1 MNTVSRPGLL
11 QLAGREAPAL
21 YVIGL
26 LATVVG
32 VSALVA
38 GFAGAGVG
46 LVILA
51 LVLVG
56 VGGIALSGTSALQ
69 RRVDTPAAGW
79 RGPGPLA
86 IFWTTIP
93 WALLAQLLVAAL
105 LTSVGAAT
113 ALLRTPIGTLAL
125 AAASNAATVLIVGL
139 VVVGSGAV
147 RWRDLVFA
155 TPAASPTTLPT
166 PDRRGGLAGD
176 VLWGATLA
184 LPILSAAG
192 LFATLVMNGTGLS
205 APVVLPPAMGAVDL
219 AANALSAGL
228 IAPIGEELLYRGVI
242 AQAWARQSSA
252 RRAILF
258 SAVVFAFAHTLTVG
272 GTSVGGAVSGAAVA
286 FLVRLPLGIALG
298 WLWIRRRSLL
308 ATVALH
314 AAYNLAIV
322 AVVALS

>member
-1 MNTVSRPGLL
+1 MSTASRPGLL

-26 LATVVG
+26 LTTVVG

-38 GFAGAGVG
+38 GIAGAGVA
-46 LVILA
+46 LVIFA
-51 LVLVG
+51 LLLIG
-56 VGGIALSGTSALQ
+56 VGGIALSGASALQ

-93 WALLAQLLVAAL
+93 WALLAQILVAAL
-105 LTSVGAAT
+105 LTAVGAAT
-113 ALLRTPIGTLAL
+113 ALSTPLGTLAL
-125 AAASNAATVLIVGL
+125 AAASNLATVLIIGL

-147 RWRDLVFA
+147 RWRDLILA
-155 TPAASPTTLPT
+155 TPAASPKTLPA

-176 VLWGATLA
+176 LFWGVALA

-205 APVVLPPAMGAVDL
+205 APVVLPPTMNGVDL
-219 AANALSAGL
+219 AANVLTAGL

-258 SAVVFAFAHTLTVG
+258 SAIVFAFAHTLTVG
-272 GTSVGGAVSGAAVA
+272 GTSVGDAASVAAVA
-286 FLVRLPLGIALG
+286 FAVRLPLGIALG
-298 WLWIRRRSLL
+298 WLWIRRRSLV
-308 ATVALH
+308 ATIALH
-314 AAYNLAIV
+314 ASYNLAIV

>member
-1 MNTVSRPGLL
+1 MSTASRPGLL

-32 VSALVA
+32 ASALVA
-38 GFAGAGVG
+38 GIAGAGTA

-51 LVLVG
+51 LLLIG
-56 VGGIALSGTSALQ
+56 VGGIALSGASALQ

-105 LTSVGAAT
+105 LTALGAAT
-113 ALLRTPIGTLAL
+113 ALSTPLGTLAL
-125 AAASNAATVLIVGL
+125 AAASNLATVLIIGL

-147 RWRDLVFA
+147 RWRDLILA
-155 TPAASPTTLPT
+155 TPAASPKTLPA

-176 VLWGATLA
+176 LFWGVALA

-205 APVVLPPAMGAVDL
+205 APVVLPPTMNAVDL
-219 AANALSAGL
+219 AANVLTAGL

-258 SAVVFAFAHTLTVG
+258 SAIVFAFAHTLTVG
-272 GTSVGGAVSGAAVA
+272 GTSVGDAASVAAVA
-286 FLVRLPLGIALG
+286 FAVRLPLGIALG
-298 WLWIRRRSLL
+298 WLWIRRRSLV
-308 ATVALH
+308 ATIALH
-314 AAYNLAIV
+314 ASYNLALV

>member
-26 LATVVG
+26 LSTVVG
-32 VSALVA
+32 ASALVA

-46 LVILA
+46 IVILA

-56 VGGIALSGTSALQ
+56 IGGIALSGASALQ

-105 LTSVGAAT
+105 LTAIFSAEALSTPQAT
-113 ALLRTPIGTLAL
+113 LLL
-125 AAASNAATVLIVGL
+125 AAASNFATVLIVGL

-147 RWRDLVFA
+147 RWRDLILA
-155 TPAASPTTLPT
+155 TPAASPSTLPL

-176 VLWGATLA
+176 LFWGVALA
-184 LPILSAAG
+184 LPIMAASG
-192 LFATLVMNGTGLS
+192 LFATLVMNGTGVS
-205 APVVLPPAMGAVDL
+205 APAVLPLAVSRIGL
-219 AANALSAGL
+219 IANIITAGL

-258 SAVVFAFAHTLTVG
+258 SAIVFAFAHTLTVG
-272 GTSVGGAVSGAAVA
+272 GTSVADAASVAAVA
-286 FLVRLPLGIALG
+286 FAVRLPLGIALG
-298 WLWIRRRSLL
+298 WLWIRRRSLI
-308 ATVALH
+308 ATIALH
-314 AAYNLAIV
+314 AFYNLIIV
-322 AVVALS
+322 AVIALS

>member
-1 MNTVSRPGLL
+1 MSTASRPGLL

-32 VSALVA
+32 ASALVA
-38 GFAGAGVG
+38 GIAGAGVA
-46 LVILA
+46 LVVLA
-51 LVLVG
+51 LLLIG
-56 VGGIALSGTSALQ
+56 VGGIALSGASALQ

-93 WALLAQLLVAAL
+93 WALLAQLLVVAL
-105 LTSVGAAT
+105 LTALGAAT
-113 ALLRTPIGTLAL
+113 ALSTPLGTLAL
-125 AAASNAATVLIVGL
+125 AAASNLATVLIVGL

-147 RWRDLVFA
+147 RWRDLILA
-155 TPAASPTTLPT
+155 TPAASPKTLPP
-166 PDRRGGLAGD
+166 PDRRGGLTGD
-176 VLWGATLA
+176 LFWGVALA

-205 APVVLPPAMGAVDL
+205 APVVLPPTLNAVDL
-219 AANALSAGL
+219 AANVLTAGL

-258 SAVVFAFAHTLTVG
+258 SAIVFAFAHTLTVG
-272 GTSVGGAVSGAAVA
+272 GTSVGDAASVAAVA
-286 FLVRLPLGIALG
+286 FAVRLPLGIALG
-298 WLWIRRRSLL
+298 WLWIRRRSLV
-308 ATVALH
+308 ATIALH
-314 AAYNLAIV
+314 ASYNLAIV

>member
-26 LATVVG
+26 LSTVVG
-32 VSALVA
+32 ASALVA
-38 GFAGAGVG
+38 GFAGAGVS
-46 LVILA
+46 LAIVA
-51 LVLVG
+51 LVLIG
-56 VGGIALSGTSALQ
+56 VGGIALSGASALQ
-69 RRVDTPAAGW
+69 RRVDTPVAGW

-93 WALLAQLLVAAL
+93 WALLAQLLVGAM
-105 LTSVGAAT
+105 LTSVGAAF
-113 ALLRTPIGTLAL
+113 ALLRTPLGTLAL
-125 AAASNAATVLIVGL
+125 AAASNAATILIVGL

-147 RWRDLVFA
+147 RWRDLIFA
-155 TPAASPTTLPT
+155 TPAASPKTLPP

-176 VLWGATLA
+176 LFWGVALA
-184 LPILSAAG
+184 LPILAAAG

-205 APVVLPPAMGAVDL
+205 APVVLPPAMSGVDL
-219 AANALSAGL
+219 AANVLTAGL

-258 SAVVFAFAHTLTVG
+258 SAIVFAFAHTLTVG
-272 GTSVGGAVSGAAVA
+272 GTSVADAVSVAAVA

-298 WLWIRRRSLL
+298 WLWIRRRSLIS
-308 ATVALH
+308 TIALH
-314 AAYNLAIV
+314 ASYNLAIV

>member
-1 MNTVSRPGLL
+1 MSTESRPGLL

-32 VSALVA
+32 ASALVA
-38 GFAGAGVG
+38 GFAGAGVA

-51 LVLVG
+51 LLLIG
-56 VGGIALSGTSALQ
+56 VGGIALSGASALQ
-69 RRVDTPAAGW
+69 RRVDTPATGW

-105 LTSVGAAT
+105 LTALGAAT
-113 ALLRTPIGTLAL
+113 ALSTPLGTLAL
-125 AAASNAATVLIVGL
+125 AAASNFATVLIVGL

-147 RWRDLVFA
+147 RWRDLVLA
-155 TPAASPTTLPT
+155 TPAASPKTLPA

-176 VLWGATLA
+176 LFWGVALA

-205 APVVLPPAMGAVDL
+205 APVVLPPTMNGVDL
-219 AANALSAGL
+219 AANVLTAGL

-258 SAVVFAFAHTLTVG
+258 SAVVFAFAHTLTVS
-272 GTSVGGAVSGAAVA
+272 GTSVGDAASVAVVA
-286 FLVRLPLGIALG
+286 FAVRLPLGIALG
-298 WLWIRRRSLL
+298 WLWIRRRSLV
-308 ATVALH
+308 ATIALH
-314 AAYNLAIV
+314 ASYNLAIV

>member
-38 GFAGAGVG
+38 GIAGAGVG

-56 VGGIALSGTSALQ
+56 VGGIALSGASALQ

-93 WALLAQLLVAAL
+93 WALLAQLLVAAM
-105 LTSVGAAT
+105 LTAVGAAT
-113 ALLRTPIGTLAL
+113 ALRTPLGTLAL
-125 AAASNAATVLIVGL
+125 AAASNAATGLIIGL

-147 RWRDLVFA
+147 RWRDLILA
-155 TPAASPTTLPT
+155 TPAASPKTMPP

-176 VLWGATLA
+176 LFWGVALA
-184 LPILSAAG
+184 LPIMTAAG
-192 LFATLVMNGTGLS
+192 LFATLVMNGTGVS
-205 APVVLPPAMGAVDL
+205 APVVLPPAMGALDL
-219 AANALSAGL
+219 AANVLTAGL

-242 AQAWARQSSA
+242 AQAWGRQSSA

-258 SAVVFAFAHTLTVG
+258 SAIVFAFAHTLTVG
-272 GTSVGGAVSGAAVA
+272 GTSVADAASVAAVA

-298 WLWIRRRSLL
+298 WLWIRRRSLI
-308 ATVALH
+308 ATIALH
-314 AAYNLAIV
+314 ASYNLAIV

>member
-1 MNTVSRPGLL
+1 MSTVPRPGLL

-38 GFAGAGVG
+38 GIAGAGVG
-46 LVILA
+46 LAILA
-51 LVLVG
+51 LVVVG
-56 VGGIALSGTSALQ
+56 VGGIALSGASALQ
-69 RRVDTPAAGW
+69 RRIDTPEFGW

-93 WALLAQLLVAAL
+93 WALLAQLVVAAL
-105 LTSVGAAT
+105 LTAVGAGA
-113 ALLRTPIGTLAL
+113 ALSTPLGTLAL
-125 AAASNAATVLIVGL
+125 AAASNLATVLIIGL
-139 VVVGSGAV
+139 VVIGSGAV
-147 RWRDLVFA
+147 RWRDLIIA
-155 TPAASPTTLPT
+155 TPAASPSTLPP

-176 VLWGATLA
+176 LFWGVALA

-192 LFATLVMNGTGLS
+192 LFATLVMNGTGVN
-205 APVVLPPAMGAVDL
+205 APAVLPPTVSPTDFV
-219 AANALSAGL
+219 ANALTAGL

-242 AQAWARQSSA
+242 AQAWGRQSSA

-258 SAVVFAFAHTLTVG
+258 SAIVFAFAHTLTVG
-272 GTSVGGAVSGAAVA
+272 GTSVADAASVAAVA

-298 WLWIRRRSLL
+298 WLWIRRRSLI
-308 ATVALH
+308 ATIALH
-314 AAYNLAIV
+314 AVYNLAIV
-322 AVVALS
+322 ALS

>member
-26 LATVVG
+26 LSTVVG
-32 VSALVA
+32 ASALVA

-46 LVILA
+46 LAIVA
-51 LVLVG
+51 LVLIG
-56 VGGIALSGTSALQ
+56 VGGIALSGASALQ
-69 RRVDTPAAGW
+69 RRVDTPVAGW

-93 WALLAQLLVAAL
+93 WALLAQVLLAAL
-105 LTSVGAAT
+105 FTALGAAT
-113 ALLRTPIGTLAL
+113 VLSTPLGTLAL
-125 AAASNAATVLIVGL
+125 AAASNLATVLIIGL

-147 RWRDLVFA
+147 RWRDLILA
-155 TPAASPTTLPT
+155 TPAASPSTLPA

-176 VLWGATLA
+176 LLWGVALA
-184 LPILSAAG
+184 LPILTAAG
-192 LFATLVMNGTGLS
+192 LFATLVLNSTGLS
-205 APVVLPPAMGAVDL
+205 APVVLPPAMSGVDL
-219 AANALSAGL
+219 AANVLTAGL
-228 IAPIGEELLYRGVI
+228 VAPIGEELLYRGVI

-258 SAVVFAFAHTLTVG
+258 SAIVFAFAHTLTVG
-272 GTSVGGAVSGAAVA
+272 GTSVADAASVAAVA
-286 FLVRLPLGIALG
+286 FVVRLPLGIALG
-298 WLWIRRRSLL
+298 WLWIRRRSIV
-308 ATVALH
+308 ATIALH

-322 AVVALS
+322 ALS

>member
-1 MNTVSRPGLL
+1 MNTASRPGLL

-26 LATVVG
+26 LAIVLG
-32 VSALVA
+32 ASALVV
-38 GFAGAGVG
+38 GIAGAGVG
-46 LVILA
+46 LAIVA
-51 LVLVG
+51 LVLIG
-56 VGGIALSGTSALQ
+56 VGGIALSGASALQ
-69 RRVDTPAAGW
+69 RRVDTPVAGW

-93 WALLAQLLVAAL
+93 WALLAQVLLAAL
-105 LTSVGAAT
+105 FTALGAAT
-113 ALLRTPIGTLAL
+113 ALSTPLGTLAL
-125 AAASNAATVLIVGL
+125 AAASNLATVLIIGL

-147 RWRDLVFA
+147 RWRDLIFA
-155 TPAASPTTLPT
+155 TPAASPKTLPP

-176 VLWGATLA
+176 LFWGVALA
-184 LPILSAAG
+184 LPILTAAG

-205 APVVLPPAMGAVDL
+205 APVVLPPAVSGVDL
-219 AANALSAGL
+219 AANVLTAGL

-258 SAVVFAFAHTLTVG
+258 SAIVFAFAHTLTVG
-272 GTSVGGAVSGAAVA
+272 GTSVGDAASVAAVA
-286 FLVRLPLGIALG
+286 FIVRLPLGIALG
-298 WLWIRRRSLL
+298 WLWIRRRSVV
-308 ATVALH
+308 ATIALH

-322 AVVALS
+322 ALS

>member
-1 MNTVSRPGLL
+1 MSTASRPGLL

-32 VSALVA
+32 ASALVA
-38 GFAGAGVG
+38 GIAGAGVA
-46 LVILA
+46 LVVLA
-51 LVLVG
+51 LLLIG
-56 VGGIALSGTSALQ
+56 VGGIALSGASALQ

-105 LTSVGAAT
+105 LTALSAAT
-113 ALLRTPIGTLAL
+113 ALSTPLGTLAL
-125 AAASNAATVLIVGL
+125 AAASNLATVLIVGL

-147 RWRDLVFA
+147 RWRDLILA
-155 TPAASPTTLPT
+155 TPAASPKTLPP
-166 PDRRGGLAGD
+166 PDRRGGLTGD
-176 VLWGATLA
+176 LFWGVALA

-205 APVVLPPAMGAVDL
+205 APVVLPPTLNAVDL
-219 AANALSAGL
+219 AANVLTAGL

-258 SAVVFAFAHTLTVG
+258 SAIVFAFAHTLTVG
-272 GTSVGGAVSGAAVA
+272 GTSVGDAASVAAVA
-286 FLVRLPLGIALG
+286 FAVRLPLGIALG
-298 WLWIRRRSLL
+298 LLWIRRRSLV
-308 ATVALH
+308 ATIALH
-314 AAYNLAIV
+314 ASYNLAIV

>member
-1 MNTVSRPGLL
+1 MSTAPRPGLL

-26 LATVVG
+26 LFTVVG
-32 VSALVA
+32 LSALVA
-38 GFAGAGVG
+38 GIAGAGVG
-46 LVILA
+46 LVVLA
-51 LVLVG
+51 LLFAG
-56 VGGIALSGTSALQ
+56 IGGIALSGASALQ
-69 RRVDTPAAGW
+69 RRVDTPAVGW

-105 LTSVGAAT
+105 LTAIGAAA
-113 ALLRTPIGTLAL
+113 ALSTPIGTLAL
-125 AAASNAATVLIVGL
+125 AAASNLATILIIGL

-147 RWRDLVFA
+147 SWRDLIVA
-155 TPAASPTTLPT
+155 TRAASPKALPT
-166 PDRRGGLAGD
+166 PDRRGGFAGD
-176 VLWGATLA
+176 LFWGIALA

-192 LFATLVMNGTGLS
+192 LFAALVMNGTGVR
-205 APVVLPPAMGAVDL
+205 APAVLPPTVNATDL
-219 AANALSAGL
+219 VANALTAGL

-258 SAVVFAFAHTLTVG
+258 SAIVFAFAHTLTIG
-272 GTSVGGAVSGAAVA
+272 GTSVTDAASVAAVA

-298 WLWIRRRSLL
+298 WLWIRRRSLV
-308 ATVALH
+308 ATIALH
-314 AAYNLAIV
+314 AVYNLAIV
-322 AVVALS
+322 ALS

>member
-1 MNTVSRPGLL
+1 MSTASRPGLL

-32 VSALVA
+32 ASALVA
-38 GFAGAGVG
+38 GIAGAGTA

-51 LVLVG
+51 LLLIG
-56 VGGIALSGTSALQ
+56 VGGIALSGASALQ

-105 LTSVGAAT
+105 LTALGAAT
-113 ALLRTPIGTLAL
+113 ALSTPLGTLAL
-125 AAASNAATVLIVGL
+125 AAASNLATVLIVGL

-147 RWRDLVFA
+147 RWRDLILA
-155 TPAASPTTLPT
+155 TPAASPKTLPP

-176 VLWGATLA
+176 LFWGVALA

-205 APVVLPPAMGAVDL
+205 APVVLPPTMNAVDL
-219 AANALSAGL
+219 AANVLTAGL

-272 GTSVGGAVSGAAVA
+272 GTSVGDAASVAAVA
-286 FLVRLPLGIALG
+286 FAVRLPLGIALG
-298 WLWIRRRSLL
+298 WLWIRRRSLV
-308 ATVALH
+308 ATIALH
-314 AAYNLAIV
+314 ASYNLAIV

>member
-1 MNTVSRPGLL
+1 MSTASRPGLL

-32 VSALVA
+32 ASALVA
-38 GFAGAGVG
+38 GIAGAGVA
-46 LVILA
+46 LVVLA
-51 LVLVG
+51 LLLIG
-56 VGGIALSGTSALQ
+56 VGGIALSGASALQ

-105 LTSVGAAT
+105 LTALGAAT
-113 ALLRTPIGTLAL
+113 ALSTPLGTLAL
-125 AAASNAATVLIVGL
+125 AAASNLATVLIVGL

-147 RWRDLVFA
+147 RWRDLILA
-155 TPAASPTTLPT
+155 TPAASPKTLPP
-166 PDRRGGLAGD
+166 PDRRGGLTGD
-176 VLWGATLA
+176 LFWGVALA
-184 LPILSAAG
+184 LPILAAAG

-205 APVVLPPAMGAVDL
+205 APVVLPPTSNAVDL
-219 AANALSAGL
+219 AANVLTAGL

-258 SAVVFAFAHTLTVG
+258 SAIVFAFAHTLTVG
-272 GTSVGGAVSGAAVA
+272 GTSVGDAASVAAVA
-286 FLVRLPLGIALG
+286 FAVRLPLGIALG
-298 WLWIRRRSLL
+298 WLWIRRRSLV
-308 ATVALH
+308 ATIALH
-314 AAYNLAIV
+314 ASYNLAIV

>member
-1 MNTVSRPGLL
+1 MSTESRPGLL

-32 VSALVA
+32 ASALVA
-38 GFAGAGVG
+38 GIAGAGAA

-51 LVLVG
+51 LLLIG
-56 VGGIALSGTSALQ
+56 VGGIALSGASALQ
-69 RRVDTPAAGW
+69 RRVDTPPAGW

-105 LTSVGAAT
+105 LTALGAAT
-113 ALLRTPIGTLAL
+113 ALSTPLGTLAL
-125 AAASNAATVLIVGL
+125 AAASNFATVLIVGL

-147 RWRDLVFA
+147 RWRDLVLA
-155 TPAASPTTLPT
+155 TPAASPKTLPP

-176 VLWGATLA
+176 LFWGVALA

-205 APVVLPPAMGAVDL
+205 APVVLPPTLNAVDL
-219 AANALSAGL
+219 AANVLTAGL

-272 GTSVGGAVSGAAVA
+272 GTSVGDAASVAVVA
-286 FLVRLPLGIALG
+286 FAVRLPLGIALG
-298 WLWIRRRSLL
+298 WLWIRRRSLV
-308 ATVALH
+308 ATIALH
-314 AAYNLAIV
+314 ASYNLAIV

>member
-26 LATVVG
+26 LAMVLG
-32 VSALVA
+32 ASALVV
-38 GFAGAGVG
+38 GIAGAGVG
-46 LVILA
+46 LALLA
-51 LVLVG
+51 LVLIG
-56 VGGIALSGTSALQ
+56 VGGIALSGASALQ
-69 RRVDTPAAGW
+69 RRVDTPVAGW

-93 WALLAQLLVAAL
+93 WALLAQVLVAAL
-105 LTSVGAAT
+105 LTALGTAT
-113 ALLRTPIGTLAL
+113 ALSTPLGTFAL
-125 AAASNAATVLIVGL
+125 AAASNLATVLIIGL

-147 RWRDLVFA
+147 RWRDLVLA
-155 TPAASPTTLPT
+155 TPAASPSTLPQ

-176 VLWGATLA
+176 LFWGVALA
-184 LPILSAAG
+184 LPILTTAG
-192 LFATLVMNGTGLS
+192 LFATLVLNGTGLS
-205 APVVLPPAMGAVDL
+205 APVVLPPAISGVDL
-219 AANALSAGL
+219 AANVLTAGL

-258 SAVVFAFAHTLTVG
+258 SAIVFAFAHTLTVG
-272 GTSVGGAVSGAAVA
+272 GTSVGDALSVAAVA
-286 FLVRLPLGIALG
+286 FIVRLPLGIALG
-298 WLWIRRRSLL
+298 WLWIRRRSIV
-308 ATVALH
+308 ATIALH

-322 AVVALS
+322 AIVALS

>member
-1 MNTVSRPGLL
+1 MNTASRPGLL

-26 LATVVG
+26 LSTVVG
-32 VSALVA
+32 ASALVA

-46 LVILA
+46 LAIVA
-51 LVLVG
+51 LVLIG
-56 VGGIALSGTSALQ
+56 VGGIALSGASALQ
-69 RRVDTPAAGW
+69 RRVDTPVAGW

-93 WALLAQLLVAAL
+93 WALLAQLLVGAM
-105 LTSVGAAT
+105 LTSVGAAF
-113 ALLRTPIGTLAL
+113 ALLRTPLGTLAL
-125 AAASNAATVLIVGL
+125 AAASNAATILIVGL

-147 RWRDLVFA
+147 RWRDLIFA
-155 TPAASPTTLPT
+155 TPAASPKTLPP

-176 VLWGATLA
+176 LLWGVALA
-184 LPILSAAG
+184 LPILTAAG
-192 LFATLVMNGTGLS
+192 LFATLVLNGTGLS
-205 APVVLPPAMGAVDL
+205 APVVLPPAMSGVDL
-219 AANALSAGL
+219 AANVLTAGL

-258 SAVVFAFAHTLTVG
+258 SAIVFAFAHTLTVG
-272 GTSVGGAVSGAAVA
+272 GTSVADAASVAAVA
-286 FLVRLPLGIALG
+286 FVVRLPLGIALG
-298 WLWIRRRSLL
+298 WLWIRRRSIV
-308 ATVALH
+308 ATIALH

-322 AVVALS
+322 ALS

>member
-1 MNTVSRPGLL
+1 MNMVPRPGLL

-56 VGGIALSGTSALQ
+56 VGGIALSGASALQ

-105 LTSVGAAT
+105 LTAVCAAT
-113 ALLRTPIGTLAL
+113 ALSTPLGTLAL
-125 AAASNAATVLIVGL
+125 AAASNAATILIVGL

-147 RWRDLVFA
+147 RWRDLILA
-155 TPAASPTTLPT
+155 TPAASPSTLPL

-176 VLWGATLA
+176 LFWGVALA
-184 LPILSAAG
+184 LPIMAASG
-192 LFATLVMNGTGLS
+192 LFATLVMNGTGVS
-205 APVVLPPAMGAVDL
+205 APAVLPLAVSRIGL
-219 AANALSAGL
+219 IANIITAGL

-258 SAVVFAFAHTLTVG
+258 SAIVFAFAHTLTVG
-272 GTSVGGAVSGAAVA
+272 GTSVADAASVAAVA
-286 FLVRLPLGIALG
+286 FAVRLPLGIALG
-298 WLWIRRRSLL
+298 WLWIRRRSLI
-308 ATVALH
+308 ATIALH
-314 AAYNLAIV
+314 AFYNLIIV
-322 AVVALS
+322 AVIALS

>member
-1 MNTVSRPGLL
+1 MNMVPRPGLL

-38 GFAGAGVG
+38 GFAGGGVG

-51 LVLVG
+51 LVSVG
-56 VGGIALSGTSALQ
+56 VGGIALSGASALQ
-69 RRVDTPAAGW
+69 RRVDTPVAGW

-93 WALLAQLLVAAL
+93 WALLAQLLVGAV
-105 LTSVGAAT
+105 LTSVGAAF
-113 ALLRTPIGTLAL
+113 ALLRTPLGTLAL
-125 AAASNAATVLIVGL
+125 AAASNAATVLIIGL

-147 RWRDLVFA
+147 RWRDLIFA
-155 TPAASPTTLPT
+155 TPAASPTTLTP

-176 VLWGATLA
+176 LFWGVALT
-184 LPILSAAG
+184 LPIMAAAG
-192 LFATLVMNGTGLS
+192 LVATLSMNGTGLS
-205 APVVLPPAMGAVDL
+205 APVVLPPASSAVDL
-219 AANALSAGL
+219 VANVLAAGI

-258 SAVVFAFAHTLTVG
+258 SAITFAFAHTLTVG
-272 GTSVGGAVSGAAVA
+272 GTSVAGAASGAAIA
-286 FLVRLPLGIALG
+286 FVVRLPLGIALG
-298 WLWIRRRSLL
+298 WLWIRRRSLV
-308 ATVALH
+308 ATISLH

-322 AVVALS
+322 AITALS

>member
-26 LATVVG
+26 FATVVG

-46 LVILA
+46 LAILA
-51 LVLVG
+51 LVVIG
-56 VGGIALSGTSALQ
+56 VGGIALSGASALQ

-93 WALLAQLLVAAL
+93 WALLAQLFVAAL
-105 LTSVGAAT
+105 LTVVFSAEALSTPQAT
-113 ALLRTPIGTLAL
+113 LLL
-125 AAASNAATVLIVGL
+125 AAASNFATVLIVGL

-147 RWRDLVFA
+147 RWRDLILA
-155 TPAASPTTLPT
+155 TPAASPSTLPP

-176 VLWGATLA
+176 LFWGIALA
-184 LPILSAAG
+184 LPIMAASG
-192 LFATLVMNGTGLS
+192 LFATLVMNGTGVS
-205 APVVLPPAMGAVDL
+205 APAVLPLAVSRIGL
-219 AANALSAGL
+219 IANIITAGL

-242 AQAWARQSSA
+242 AQAWGRQSSA

-258 SAVVFAFAHTLTVG
+258 SAILFAFAHTLTVG
-272 GTSVGGAVSGAAVA
+272 GTSVADAASVAVVA

-298 WLWIRRRSLL
+298 WLWIRRRSLI
-308 ATVALH
+308 ATIALH
-314 AAYNLAIV
+314 ASYNLAIV
-322 AVVALS
+322 AVTVLS

>member
-38 GFAGAGVG
+38 GIAGAGVG
-46 LVILA
+46 LIILA

-56 VGGIALSGTSALQ
+56 VGGIALSGASALQ

-93 WALLAQLLVAAL
+93 WALLAQLLVAAM
-105 LTSVGAAT
+105 LTAVGAAT
-113 ALLRTPIGTLAL
+113 ALRTPLGTLAL
-125 AAASNAATVLIVGL
+125 AAASNAATGLIIGL

-147 RWRDLVFA
+147 RWRDLILA
-155 TPAASPTTLPT
+155 TPAASPKTMPP

-176 VLWGATLA
+176 LFWGVALA
-184 LPILSAAG
+184 LPIMTAAG
-192 LFATLVMNGTGLS
+192 LFATLVMNGTGVS
-205 APVVLPPAMGAVDL
+205 APVVLPPAMGALDL
-219 AANALSAGL
+219 AANVLTAGL

-242 AQAWARQSSA
+242 AQAWGRQSSA

-258 SAVVFAFAHTLTVG
+258 SAIVFAFAHTLTVG
-272 GTSVGGAVSGAAVA
+272 GTSVADAASVAAVA

-298 WLWIRRRSLL
+298 WLWIRRRSLI
-308 ATVALH
+308 ATIALH
-314 AAYNLAIV
+314 ASYNLAIV

>member
-26 LATVVG
+26 LTLVLGA
-32 VSALVA
+32 SALVA
-38 GFAGAGVG
+38 GFAGGGVG
-46 LVILA
+46 LAILA
-51 LVLVG
+51 LVLIG
-56 VGGIALSGTSALQ
+56 VGGIALSGASALQ
-69 RRVDTPAAGW
+69 RRVDTPVAGW

-93 WALLAQLLVAAL
+93 WALLAQLLVGAM
-105 LTSVGAAT
+105 LTSVGAAF
-113 ALLRTPIGTLAL
+113 ALLRTPLGTLAL
-125 AAASNAATVLIVGL
+125 AAASNAATVMIIGL

-147 RWRDLVFA
+147 RWRDLIFA
-155 TPAASPTTLPT
+155 TPAASPKTLPP

-176 VLWGATLA
+176 LFWGAALA
-184 LPILSAAG
+184 LPILTAAG
-192 LFATLVMNGTGLS
+192 LFAALVLNGTGLS
-205 APVVLPPAMGAVDL
+205 APVVLPPTMNSIDL
-219 AANALSAGL
+219 AANVLTAGL

-258 SAVVFAFAHTLTVG
+258 SAIVFAFAHTLTVG
-272 GTSVGGAVSGAAVA
+272 GTSVGDALSVAAVA
-286 FLVRLPLGIALG
+286 FVVRLPLGIALG
-298 WLWIRRRSLL
+298 WLWIRRRSIV
-308 ATVALH
+308 ATIALH

-322 AVVALS
+322 AIVALS

>member
-26 LATVVG
+26 LATVIG

-38 GFAGAGVG
+38 SFAGAGVG
-46 LVILA
+46 LFILA

-56 VGGIALSGTSALQ
+56 VGSIALSGASALQ
-69 RRVDTPAAGW
+69 RHVDTPAAGW

-105 LTSVGAAT
+105 LTAIFSAEALSTPQAT
-113 ALLRTPIGTLAL
+113 LLL
-125 AAASNAATVLIVGL
+125 AAASNFATVLIVGL

-147 RWRDLVFA
+147 RWRDLILA
-155 TPAASPTTLPT
+155 TPAASPSSLPL
-166 PDRRGGLAGD
+166 PDRRGGLVGD
-176 VLWGATLA
+176 LLWGAALA
-184 LPILSAAG
+184 LPILAATG
-192 LFATLVMNGTGLS
+192 LVATLVMNGTGLS
-205 APVVLPPAMGAVDL
+205 APPVLPLTMTAGDL
-219 AANALSAGL
+219 VANALTAGL

-252 RRAILF
+252 QRAILF
-258 SAVVFAFAHTLTVG
+258 SAVVFAFAHTLNPNLD
-272 GTSVGGAVSGAAVA
+272 SINLAAVA
-286 FLVRLPLGIALG
+286 FVVRLPLGIALG

-308 ATVALH
+308 ATITLH
-314 AAYNLAIV
+314 SAYNLVIV
-322 AVVALS
+322 GIVALS

>member
-1 MNTVSRPGLL
+1 MNTVPRPGLL

-38 GFAGAGVG
+38 GIAGAGVG
-46 LVILA
+46 LIILA

-56 VGGIALSGTSALQ
+56 VGGIALSGASALQ

-93 WALLAQLLVAAL
+93 WALLAQLLVAAM
-105 LTSVGAAT
+105 LTAVGAAT
-113 ALLRTPIGTLAL
+113 ALRTPLGTLAL
-125 AAASNAATVLIVGL
+125 AAASNAATGLIIGL

-147 RWRDLVFA
+147 RWRDLILA
-155 TPAASPTTLPT
+155 TPAASPKTMPP

-176 VLWGATLA
+176 LFWGVALA
-184 LPILSAAG
+184 LPIMTAAG
-192 LFATLVMNGTGLS
+192 LFATLVMNGTGVS
-205 APVVLPPAMGAVDL
+205 APVVLPPAMGALDL
-219 AANALSAGL
+219 AANVLTAGL

-242 AQAWARQSSA
+242 AQAWGRQSSA

-258 SAVVFAFAHTLTVG
+258 SAIVFAFAHTLTVG
-272 GTSVGGAVSGAAVA
+272 GTSVADAASVAAVA

-298 WLWIRRRSLL
+298 WLWIRRRSLI
-308 ATVALH
+308 ATIALH
-314 AAYNLAIV
+314 ASYNLAIV

>member
-26 LATVVG
+26 LFSVVG

-38 GFAGAGVG
+38 GIAGAGVG
-46 LVILA
+46 LAIIA
-51 LVLVG
+51 LVVIG
-56 VGGIALSGTSALQ
+56 VGGIALSGASALQ
-69 RRVDTPAAGW
+69 RRVDTPVAGW

-105 LTSVGAAT
+105 LTAVGAAAT
-113 ALLRTPIGTLAL
+113 LSTPLGTLAL
-125 AAASNAATVLIVGL
+125 AAASNLATILIIGL
-139 VVVGSGAV
+139 VVIGSGAV
-147 RWRDLVFA
+147 RWRDLLVA
-155 TPAASPTTLPT
+155 TPAASPSTLPT
-166 PDRRGGLAGD
+166 PDRRGGLVGD
-176 VLWGATLA
+176 LFWGAALA

-192 LFATLVMNGTGLS
+192 LFAALVMSATGVQ
-205 APVVLPPAMGAVDL
+205 APVVLPPSVNPVDL
-219 AANALSAGL
+219 AANALTAGL

-258 SAVVFAFAHTLTVG
+258 SAIVFAFAHTLTVG
-272 GTSVGGAVSGAAVA
+272 GTSVGDAASVAAVA
-286 FLVRLPLGIALG
+286 LLVRLPLGIALG
-298 WLWIRRRSLL
+298 WLWIRRRSLV
-308 ATVALH
+308 AAIALH
-314 AAYNLAIV
+314 ATYNLAIV
-322 AVVALS
+322 ALS

>member
-1 MNTVSRPGLL
+1 MSTESRPGLL

-26 LATVVG
+26 LAAVVG
-32 VSALVA
+32 ASALVA
-38 GFAGAGVG
+38 GIAGAGA
-46 LVILA
+46 A
-51 LVLVG
+51 LVAFALLLIG
-56 VGGIALSGTSALQ
+56 VGGIALSGASALQ

-105 LTSVGAAT
+105 LTALGAAT
-113 ALLRTPIGTLAL
+113 ALSTPLGTLAL
-125 AAASNAATVLIVGL
+125 AAASNLATVLIVGL

-147 RWRDLVFA
+147 RWRDLVLA
-155 TPAASPTTLPT
+155 TPAASPKTLPA

-176 VLWGATLA
+176 LFWGVALA

-205 APVVLPPAMGAVDL
+205 APVVLPPTLNAVDL
-219 AANALSAGL
+219 AANVLTAGL

-272 GTSVGGAVSGAAVA
+272 GTSVGDAASVAVVA
-286 FLVRLPLGIALG
+286 FAVRLPLGIALG
-298 WLWIRRRSLL
+298 WLWIRRRSLV
-308 ATVALH
+308 ATIALH
-314 AAYNLAIV
+314 ASYNLAIV

>member
-1 MNTVSRPGLL
+1 MSTASRPGLL

-32 VSALVA
+32 ASALVA
-38 GFAGAGVG
+38 GIAGAG
-46 LVILA
+46 A
-51 LVLVG
+51 VLVAFALLLIG
-56 VGGIALSGTSALQ
+56 VGGSALSGASALQ

-105 LTSVGAAT
+105 LTALGAAT
-113 ALLRTPIGTLAL
+113 ALSTPLGTLAL
-125 AAASNAATVLIVGL
+125 AAASNLATVLIVGL

-147 RWRDLVFA
+147 RWRDLILA
-155 TPAASPTTLPT
+155 TPAASPKTLPP

-176 VLWGATLA
+176 LFWGVALA

-205 APVVLPPAMGAVDL
+205 APVVLPPTMNAVDL
-219 AANALSAGL
+219 AANVLTAGL

-272 GTSVGGAVSGAAVA
+272 GTSVGDAASVAVVA
-286 FLVRLPLGIALG
+286 FAVRLPLGIALG
-298 WLWIRRRSLL
+298 WLWIRRRSLV
-308 ATVALH
+308 ATIALH
-314 AAYNLAIV
+314 ASYNLAIV

>member
-1 MNTVSRPGLL
+1 MNTASRPGLL

-32 VSALVA
+32 ASALVA
-38 GFAGAGVG
+38 GVAGAGVA

-51 LVLVG
+51 LLLIG
-56 VGGIALSGTSALQ
+56 VGGIALSGASALQ

-105 LTSVGAAT
+105 LTALGAAT
-113 ALLRTPIGTLAL
+113 ALSTPLGTLAL
-125 AAASNAATVLIVGL
+125 AAASNLATVLIIGL

-147 RWRDLVFA
+147 RWRDLVLA
-155 TPAASPTTLPT
+155 TPAASPKTLPP
-166 PDRRGGLAGD
+166 PDRRGGLTGD
-176 VLWGATLA
+176 LFWGVALA

-205 APVVLPPAMGAVDL
+205 APVVLPPTLNAVDL
-219 AANALSAGL
+219 AANVLTAGL

-258 SAVVFAFAHTLTVG
+258 SAIVFAFAHTLTVG
-272 GTSVGGAVSGAAVA
+272 GTSVGDAASVAAVA
-286 FLVRLPLGIALG
+286 FAVRLPLGIALG
-298 WLWIRRRSLL
+298 WLWIRRRSLV
-308 ATVALH
+308 ATIALH
-314 AAYNLAIV
+314 ASYNLAIV